1 MKAIVDRETCIGC
14 GMCASTCPD
23 VFSMDD
29 EDKAV
34 AINSEIPESSL
45 DTAKEA
51 EQDCPVT
58 AIKII

>member
-1 MKAIVDRETCIGC
+1 MKAKVDRETCIGC

-34 AINSEIPESSL
+34 AINADIPENSL

-58 AIKII
+58 AIKIN

>member
-1 MKAIVDRETCIGC
+1 MKAIVDREACIGC

-34 AINSEIPESSL
+34 AINAEIPEDSL

-58 AIKII
+58 AIKIN